1 MRLYHKT
8 LKGLEA
14 MINIHKQVKDM
25 MKIVGEMNMTI
36 TKMEE
41 IILKTS
47 INNWTTNA
55 TNITGIS
62 EDLWYLIQSNMKNQ
76 VY

>member
-1 MRLYHKT
+1 
-8 LKGLEA
+8 
-14 MINIHKQVKDM
+14 MINIHKQVKNM

-36 TKMEE
+36 TKMEKM
-41 IILKTS
+41 ILKTS
-47 INNWTTNA
+47 INNWTTNV

-62 EDLWYLIQSNMKNQ
+62 EDLWYLIQCDMENQ

>member
-14 MINIHKQVKDM
+14 MINIHKQVKNM

-36 TKMEE
+36 TKMEKM
-41 IILKTS
+41 ILKTS
-47 INNWTTNA
+47 INNWTTNV

-62 EDLWYLIQSNMKNQ
+62 EDLWYLIQCDMENQ